1 MKQKL
6 FLGIF
11 LIFAI
16 KSFSQDSKY
25 SLELNFP
32 IPIDDNFIGNNYSG
46 IIDVG
51 AKVRFTNLKTI
62 NIGVSLNGGVL
73 TNNSNQ
79 SVRVTSYII
88 QPRVFGE
95 LAIKSISK
103 LHPSIGLGYAILS
116 FNALGSNNG
125 SDLLKVNDAQSGVN
139 FNLGLSYDITERLFA
154 QGQFDFIKLV
164 DNNNVPDL
172 KFNRNV
178 NILKIGLGYR
188 LK

>member
-25 SLELNFP
+25 SIELNFP
-32 IPIDDNFIGNNYSG
+32 IPIDDNFIGKNYSG
-46 IIDVG
+46 IIDIG
-51 AKVRFTNLKTI
+51 ARVRFTNLKVI
-62 NIGVSLNGGVL
+62 NIGASLNGGVL

-79 SVRVTSYII
+79 SVKVKSYII
-88 QPRVFGE
+88 QPRIFGE

-103 LHPSIGLGYAILS
+103 LHPSIGLGYAVMS

-125 SDLLKVNDAQSGVN
+125 SDLLKVNDTQSGVDFN
-139 FNLGLSYDITERLFA
+139 FGLSYDITERLFA
-154 QGQFDFIKLV
+154 QGQFDFIKLG
-164 DNNNVPDL
+164 DKKEVPDI
-172 KFNRNV
+172 KYNRNV

-188 LK
+188 L